1 MKIQDLYKLFL
12 TANGVTTDSRQIKDN
27 ALFFA
32 LKGGNFDGNKY
43 AKGALEKGAS
53 YAVVDD
59 ENVVC
64 SDQFILVDDVLST
77 LQELAKYHRQQFD
90 IPVIAITGSNG
101 KTTTKEILLKVC
113 ETTFKT
119 HATKGN
125 FNNHI
130 GVPLTLLDMPLG
142 TEVALIEMGDNHV
155 GEVAELVKI
164 ALPNQGFVTN
174 IGKDHIEGFGSFE
187 QNVRAK
193 SEIFDYLIKNEGII
207 YINSQDDLLMNMSK
221 RMQKPVF
228 YGGEYDFSNLEF
240 VEVNPFIVYKDRQEK
255 RVETNLFGAYNFE
268 NIQTA
273 FCVGK
278 FLGISAEKMHQAI
291 ASYIPSNNRSEI
303 VKTTSN
309 TLILDA
315 YNANPS
321 SVEVALENLKLIES
335 DKKKYIILGD
345 MFELGDISSQ
355 EHKNIIDK
363 ALNLGFAACIFIGER
378 FGEHS
383 SDKALFFDD
392 KEKAIQYLGEQKVTE
407 GIILIKGSRSMGLEI
422 LKDSFE

>member
-1 MKIQDLYKLFL
+1 MKIQDIYSLFL
-12 TANGVTTDSRQIKDN
+12 SANGITTDSRNITKN

-53 YAVVDD
+53 YAIVDD
-59 ENVVC
+59 E
-64 SDQFILVDDVLST
+64 SIATSQQYILVDDVLST
-77 LQELAKYHRQQFD
+77 LQELAQYHRQQFD

-130 GVPLTLLDMPLG
+130 GVPLTLLEMPQD

-164 ALPNQGFVTN
+164 ALPNHGFVTN
-174 IGKDHIEGFGSFE
+174 IGKDHIEGFGSFD
-187 QNVRAK
+187 QNIRAK
-193 SEIFDYLIKNEGII
+193 SEIFDYLIKNDGII
-207 YINSQDDLLMNMSK
+207 YINSQDELLMNMSK
-221 RMQKPVF
+221 RMKSPVF
-228 YGGEYDFSNLEF
+228 YGGEYDFSNLIF
-240 VEVNPFIVYKDRQEK
+240 KEVNPFIVYEDRKETT
-255 RVETNLFGAYNFE
+255 VETNLFGAYNFE

-278 FLGISAEKMHQAI
+278 NLGIDADKMNEAI
-291 ASYIPSNNRSEI
+291 SSYVPSNNRSEI
-303 VKTTSN
+303 VKTKKN

-321 SVEVALENLKLIES
+321 SVEVALENLKLIDS
-335 DKKKYIILGD
+335 DKKKYVVLGD

-363 ALNLGFAACIFIGER
+363 AIELGFETSLFIGER
-378 FGEHS
+378 FAEHS
-383 SDKALFFDD
+383 SEKAQFFNHKDD
-392 KEKAIQYLGEQKVTE
+392 AIQYLKDHPINN
-407 GIILIKGSRSMGLEI
+407 GIVLIKGSRSMGLEV
-422 LKDSFE
+422 LKDYFD